1 MPFSRSP
8 QQLSV
13 FDLGSN
19 SFQLLVAEKRPEGL
33 LRVHR
38 DTEFNNISEHR
49 DADGSISPRGM
60 ELGLEAVAR
69 LIARAPAQAHSG
81 QVVALA
87 THAIRTATNGT
98 QFLAS
103 VEKATGLKA
112 KVITG
117 EEAATLAF
125 LGATSEFPQLKS
137 RRFVV
142 ADIGGGSTEL
152 AWGTPGKVTRA
163 ICVHLGITALIQR
176 LAQMPNTANIAL
188 DNLAIYVRRTVE
200 AALTDVGE
208 GPADVI
214 VFASGVARVIGRL
227 IVSYGLANPGTPIET
242 RALRELIPLL
252 LSASREDLLA
262 RGVPEERVNT
272 VGPTAVV
279 VEVIRDLFEHETFL
293 VAQGGLREGAALRPD
308 VVGLQPWPKPSRK

>member
-8 QQLSV
+8 QMLSV

-19 SFQLLVAEKRPEGL
+19 SFQLLVAEKRPDGL
-33 LRVHR
+33 VRAHR
-38 DTEFNNISEHR
+38 DTQFNNISEHR
-49 DADGSISPRGM
+49 EPDGSISSRGM

-69 LIARAPAQAHSG
+69 LIERAPVQAHSG

-87 THAIRTATNGT
+87 THAIRSATNGP
-98 QFLAS
+98 QFLAA
-103 VEKATGLKA
+103 VEKQTGLKA
-112 KVITG
+112 KIITG
-117 EEAATLAF
+117 EEAAKLAF
-125 LGATSEFPQLKS
+125 LGATSEFPHLKS

-163 ICVHLGITALIQR
+163 VCIHLGITALIQR

-308 VVGLQPWPKPSRK
+308 IVGLQTWPKAPRK

>member
-1 MPFSRSP
+1 M
-8 QQLSV
+8 LSV

-19 SFQLLVAEKRPEGL
+19 SFQLLVAEKRPDGL
-33 LRVHR
+33 VRAHR
-38 DTEFNNISEHR
+38 DTQFNNISEHR
-49 DADGSISPRGM
+49 DPDGSISPKGM
-60 ELGLEAVAR
+60 QLGIEAVVQ
-69 LIARAPAQAHSG
+69 LIERAPVQAHAG

-87 THAIRTATNGT
+87 THAIRSATNGAE
-98 QFLAS
+98 FLLA
-103 VEKATGLKA
+103 VEKQTGLKA
-112 KVITG
+112 KIVTG
-117 EEAATLAF
+117 EEAAKLAF
-125 LGATSEFPQLKS
+125 LGATSEFPQHKN
-137 RRFVV
+137 RRFAI

-152 AWGTPGKVTRA
+152 AWGTTGKVTRA
-163 ICVHLGITALIQR
+163 VSIHLGITALIQR

-188 DNLAIYVRRTVE
+188 DNLAIFVRRTVE
-200 AALTDVGE
+200 AALADVGE
-208 GPADVI
+208 GPADVL

-227 IVSYGLANPGTPIET
+227 LVSYGLANPGTPIET

-308 VVGLQPWPKPSRK
+308 IVGLQPWPKLRHK

>member
-8 QQLSV
+8 QLISV

-19 SFQLLVAEKRPEGL
+19 SFQLLVAEKRSDNL
-33 LRVHR
+33 VRVHR
-38 DTEFNNISEHR
+38 DTEFNNISAHLE
-49 DADGSISPRGM
+49 ADGRISAAGM
-60 ELGLEAVAR
+60 ALGLDAVQR
-69 LIARAPAQAHSG
+69 LMTRAPVQAHTG

-87 THAIRTATNGT
+87 THAIRTASNGAI
-98 QFLAS
+98 FLAE
-103 VEKATGLKA
+103 VEKRTGLKA
-112 KVITG
+112 KIITG

-125 LGATSEFPQLKS
+125 LGATSEFPQLKN

-152 AWGTPGKVTRA
+152 AWGTSGKVTRA
-163 ICVHLGITALIQR
+163 VSIHLGITALIQR

-188 DNLAIYVRRTVE
+188 DNLAIFVRRTVE
-200 AALTDVGE
+200 AALVDVGE
-208 GPADVI
+208 GPADVL

-227 IVSYGLANPGTPIET
+227 LVSYGLANPGSPVET

-293 VAQGGLREGAALRPD
+293 VAQGGLRDGAASRPD
-308 VVGLQPWPKPSRK
+308 MVGLQPWPRARK